1 MSEGQ
6 ELWTAVDAYFERLLI
21 GRDLVLEEALRTSEH
36 AGLPAIQVSPPQG
49 KLLHILARAIHATR
63 ILEIG
68 TLGGYSTIWLGR
80 ALPPEGR
87 LITLEVD
94 PRHAEVARRNLER
107 AALQWV
113 VDVRV
118 GRALDLLPQLESEG
132 AGPFDLTFIDADKPS
147 TADYFEWALKL
158 SRPGALV
165 IVDNVVRHGEVIDA
179 ASGDPN
185 VQGMRRFNDA
195 MVRQETAAST
205 VIQTVGV
212 KGHDGL
218 AISVVS

>member
-6 ELWTAVDAYFERLLI
+6 ELWTAVDAYFESLLI